1 MTTATE
7 QAWSLWDRVCHIG
20 GQGLTEGH
28 TYRITDLQSEAWGS
42 DMILST
48 ATVIDA
54 DGNSIDIK
62 NAHIAFDI
70 DDILEG

>member
-7 QAWSLWDRVCHIG
+7 IAWSTWDRVCRIG

-28 TYRITDLQSEAWGS
+28 TYRITELQFEVFGPNMMTSSA
-42 DMILST
+42 T
-48 ATVIDA
+48 AIDS
-54 DGNSIDIK
+54 DGNSIDII

-70 DDILEG
+70 EDII

>member
-7 QAWSLWDRVCHIG
+7 IAWSTWDRVCRIG

-28 TYRITDLQSEAWGS
+28 TYRITELQFEVFGPNMMTSSA
-42 DMILST
+42 T
-48 ATVIDA
+48 AVDS
-54 DGNSIDIK
+54 DGNSIDII

-70 DDILEG
+70 EDII

>member
-7 QAWSLWDRVCHIG
+7 IAWSLWDRVCRIG

-28 TYRITDLQSEAWGS
+28 TYRITELQFEVFGPNMMTSSA
-42 DMILST
+42 T
-48 ATVIDA
+48 AIDS
-54 DGNSIDIK
+54 DGNSIDII

-70 DDILEG
+70 EDII